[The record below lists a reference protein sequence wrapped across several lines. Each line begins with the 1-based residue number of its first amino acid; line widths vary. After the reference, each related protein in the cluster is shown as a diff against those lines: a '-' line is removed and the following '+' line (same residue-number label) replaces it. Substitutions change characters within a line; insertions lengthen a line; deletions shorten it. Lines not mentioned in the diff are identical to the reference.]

1 MQVMRAALAGDRLG
15 VAYRWLSRFL
25 GRVNDEI
32 SSLMHEATETGQAP
46 DALRLGHLWMLRN
59 DLSGYVLLGDPAARL
74 PIHGPARGEASTPEI
89 TAARPALDTIE
100 RAAAALILG
109 QPVEPLAAALGLSP
123 EALILWA
130 QRYRE
135 AGRRGLG

>member
-1 MQVMRAALAGDRLG
+1 IFQEMDTGRALNRAGRIMQVRRAALAGDRLG

-32 SSLMHEATETGQAP
+32 SSLMHESSETGQPP

-74 PIHGPARGEASTPEI
+74 PIHGPAPPPDR
-89 TAARPALDTIE
+89 
-100 RAAAALILG
+100 
-109 QPVEPLAAALGLSP
+109 Q
-123 EALILWA
+123 W
-130 QRYRE
+130 
-135 AGRRGLG
+135 RRSSAPPPR